1 MRLLNPLATTGC
13 RICVL
18 ILRSFKLLCTDALIQ
33 FSMILSVWWN
43 AEGLLFACWLWL
55 SCLFCCTSSAL
66 HLLLY
71 GSQTWFL
78 RWVDVVI
85 DVGVDAAQR
94 CSTASLASLE
104 TLFECDFQIL
114 EALVSRFLI
123 LGRVQPLVDICCQ
136 LTAQLVADVLHD
148 EVILIVGLY
157 LLQIF
162 EDLLLGVRR
171 ARIRIYRIH
180 FFRVIHHEVLGV
192 IFASLDS
199 MRKVP
204 KVATER
210 NVCFDEVL
218 SSRIY
223 FWRMFL
229 RNAKSFLL
237 LLLLLGRLCSLCLRI
252 CHQLKI
258 RSGIGVADLL
268 FGQLLRVELLCVVA
282 IWLLAAICTPWKLSW
297 VEHFIHLILVLYLLH
312 LLLWQEFQIVL
323 QVAPVF
329 GHVDYLCSCLEWHLL
344 LSAEEMILATWAVW
358 LLQYRPCG
366 HLSWWHGVA
375 RGR

>member
-1 MRLLNPLATTGC
+1 M
-13 RICVL
+13 
-18 ILRSFKLLCTDALIQ
+18 
-33 FSMILSVWWN
+33 
-43 AEGLLFACWLWL
+43 
-55 SCLFCCTSSAL
+55 
-66 HLLLY
+66 
-71 GSQTWFL
+71 
-78 RWVDVVI
+78 I

-136 LTAQLVADVLHD
+136 LTSQLVADVLHD

-157 LLQIF
+157 LFQIF
-162 EDLLLGVRR
+162 EDLLLGVCR

-204 KVATER
+204 KVVTER

-223 FWRMFL
+223 F
-229 RNAKSFLL
+229 
-237 LLLLLGRLCSLCLRI
+237 
-252 CHQLKI
+252 
-258 RSGIGVADLL
+258 
-268 FGQLLRVELLCVVA
+268 
-282 IWLLAAICTPWKLSW
+282 
-297 VEHFIHLILVLYLLH
+297 
-312 LLLWQEFQIVL
+312 
-323 QVAPVF
+323 
-329 GHVDYLCSCLEWHLL
+329 
-344 LSAEEMILATWAVW
+344 
-358 LLQYRPCG
+358 
-366 HLSWWHGVA
+366 
-375 RGR
+375 

>member
-1 MRLLNPLATTGC
+1 M
-13 RICVL
+13 
-18 ILRSFKLLCTDALIQ
+18 
-33 FSMILSVWWN
+33 
-43 AEGLLFACWLWL
+43 
-55 SCLFCCTSSAL
+55 
-66 HLLLY
+66 
-71 GSQTWFL
+71 
-78 RWVDVVI
+78 
-85 DVGVDAAQR
+85 
-94 CSTASLASLE
+94 E

-223 FWRMFL
+223 F
-229 RNAKSFLL
+229 
-237 LLLLLGRLCSLCLRI
+237 
-252 CHQLKI
+252 
-258 RSGIGVADLL
+258 
-268 FGQLLRVELLCVVA
+268 
-282 IWLLAAICTPWKLSW
+282 
-297 VEHFIHLILVLYLLH
+297 
-312 LLLWQEFQIVL
+312 
-323 QVAPVF
+323 
-329 GHVDYLCSCLEWHLL
+329 
-344 LSAEEMILATWAVW
+344 
-358 LLQYRPCG
+358 
-366 HLSWWHGVA
+366 
-375 RGR
+375 